1 MGIIVYFCTLSMKRE
16 RSNILSCLT
25 AVVIMLLY
33 LVSTMGYGVH
43 ECKAEGTKDII
54 VLFGESPCEFVHT
67 HNHTSGYDN
76 SSAHNHAHNALCEKG
91 CCNHHTMLHGA
102 GCCKTTVYSATQD
115 QQVKS
120 TVMDFQ
126 APSFDIANFL
136 SDARELFVIHAFL
149 EISFRVQD
157 KIPLTDIGD
166 ILSDISVF
174 NI

>member
-1 MGIIVYFCTLSMKRE
+1 MKRKK
-16 RSNILSCLT
+16 SNIFSCLT

-43 ECKAEGTKDII
+43 ECTAEGTKDII

-67 HNHTSGYDN
+67 HNHTKGYGN
-76 SSAHNHAHNALCEKG
+76 SSAHHHAHNALCEKG

-102 GCCKTTVYSATQD
+102 ECCKTTVYSATQD

-120 TVMDFQ
+120 TVMDFRV
-126 APSFDIANFL
+126 PSFDLCNYL
-136 SDARELFVIHAFL
+136 SDAQEQFVIYAFL
-149 EISFRVQD
+149 EKSLRVKD
-157 KIPLTDIGD
+157 KIPLTNIGD

>member
-1 MGIIVYFCTLSMKRE
+1 MKRE
-16 RSNILSCLT
+16 KSNIFSCIT
-25 AVVIMLLY
+25 AIVIMLLY

-76 SSAHNHAHNALCEKG
+76 SVAHHHAHNALCAKG
-91 CCNHHTMLHGA
+91 CCSHHTTLHGA

-126 APSFDIANFL
+126 APSFDIAKYM
-136 SDARELFVIHAFL
+136 SDTQAQFVIYAFL
-149 EISFRVQD
+149 EKSLRVKD
-157 KIPLTDIGD
+157 KIPLTNIGD